1 MSQYTSIICLYK
13 VYMYTC
19 LHATYVIHEN
29 TCNKHVK
36 YMLHVLVEA
45 CNKHVYIILVHVY
58 ALHLPIGIVI
68 AESRPTRHVT
78 KTMAVLLHVY
88 TRTRI
93 LACYIDGVFSS
104 EIS

>member
-1 MSQYTSIICLYK
+1 
-13 VYMYTC
+13 
-19 LHATYVIHEN
+19 
-29 TCNKHVK
+29 
-36 YMLHVLVEA
+36 MLHVLVEA
-45 CNKHVYIILVHVY
+45 CNTRVYIILVY
-58 ALHLPIGIVI
+58 ALHLPIGIVM
-68 AESRPTRHVT
+68 AESRPIRHVT